1 MTSDTQTETR
11 ESSPERALLLLAG
24 ALILA
29 ASSRVAVPLT
39 IFALVVLALA
49 LPMSGL
55 IAWLSRFDPLPD
67 VEDEE
72 PVDLPPLT
80 VLHADPLPRP
90 VRPRGDA

>member
-1 MTSDTQTETR
+1 MAEHAQPEPR
-11 ESSPERALLLLAG
+11 EASPERALILLAG

-29 ASSRVAVPLT
+29 ASSRVALPLA
-39 IFALVVLALA
+39 IFAVVVVVLA

-55 IAWLSRFDPLPD
+55 IAWLSRFDPQPD

-72 PVDLPPLT
+72 PLDLPPLT